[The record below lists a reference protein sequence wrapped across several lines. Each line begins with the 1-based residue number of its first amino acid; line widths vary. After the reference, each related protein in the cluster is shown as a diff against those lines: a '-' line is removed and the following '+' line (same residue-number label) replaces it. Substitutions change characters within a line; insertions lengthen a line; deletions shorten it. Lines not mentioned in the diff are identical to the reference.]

1 MTYKEANLAITQE
14 LSEVIQLHNQAHAK
28 LEKYRKAYPY
38 LMAPN
43 LAAMMEDNL
52 KDNLQ
57 VLYKE
62 LSNLHRSGEAKDRH
76 VCAICNRVFAAR
88 LPGGACDEC
97 KARFSTPRP
106 TYGLAFPND
115 PDAVNPAVLTEE
127 ANQPP
132 YEEDEETPEI
142 SEISV
147 EPGNALPADENP
159 LPLAESDE
167 PVSDA
172 FAAWEASVVSN
183 KKRPPVDEPIGE
195 PEPLVNAEEEVQ
207 ATAGDDLKEERRLTD
222 DAPPPRP
229 DVAS

>member
-1 MTYKEANLAITQE
+1 
-14 LSEVIQLHNQAHAK
+14 
-28 LEKYRKAYPY
+28 
-38 LMAPN
+38 
-43 LAAMMEDNL
+43 
-52 KDNLQ
+52 
-57 VLYKE
+57 
-62 LSNLHRSGEAKDRH
+62 
-76 VCAICNRVFAAR
+76 
-88 LPGGACDEC
+88 
-97 KARFSTPRP
+97 
-106 TYGLAFPND
+106 
-115 PDAVNPAVLTEE
+115 
-127 ANQPP
+127 
-132 YEEDEETPEI
+132 
-142 SEISV
+142 V